1 MTGIVLFIIAMILSI
16 VIGLKFNICAG
27 IPAFISAMLIGCL
40 VVELS
45 PENVFALWP
54 NKLFLTLLFVMF
66 FFGFAV
72 SNGTLDM
79 LALHIIWLFRKIPAL
94 IPFVLFFFI
103 MALASAG
110 MSTYALFAFLGP
122 FVIIIASKLNIHRVV
137 AACVVQGGASI
148 GGFTIIS
155 QLGATTMNTLI
166 NVGYGVEEAKHI
178 LHIMHMNM
186 FIGQGGMMVLCYF
199 LFKGYKATVLYPRLP
214 GSFTI
219 EQRKTIGIFI
229 GVLAVIVFFALM
241 HALLPENTVLK
252 KLYTGFDITVMALL
266 GVICCAAV
274 KAAKIHDAMKKI
286 PMNTLILVCGVS
298 TLISVGVKAGAVD
311 MLSSWAAVYITGIFA
326 PYFMVIVSGVFSL
339 FASSINIV
347 VPTMGTMIPGL
358 AAAHGLTP
366 GYLFS
371 LSACMA
377 TLAGY
382 SPFST
387 AGGST
392 ISGIFDEKERDRLF
406 KWLLVIPFMALTY
419 ILVLTFFG
427 LFFK

>member
-1 MTGIVLFIIAMILSI
+1 MAEIILFLAAIVLSIA
-16 VIGLKFNICAG
+16 IGLKFNICAG

-40 VVELS
+40 VLGLS
-45 PENVFALWP
+45 PENIFVLWP

-66 FFGFAV
+66 LFGFAV

-79 LALHIIWLFRKIPAL
+79 LALHIIWTFRRIPAL

-122 FVIIIASKLNIHRVV
+122 FVIIIASKLNMHRVI

-155 QLGATTMNTLI
+155 QLGATTMNTLA
-166 NVGYGVEEAKHI
+166 NVGYGAREAEHI
-178 LHIMHMNM
+178 LRIMHMNM
-186 FIGQGGMMVLCYF
+186 FIGQGGLMVLCYF
-199 LFKGYKATVLYPRLP
+199 IFKGYKVRVAEDIKPN
-214 GSFTI
+214 SFTV

-229 GVLAVIVFFALM
+229 GVLVVTVTFALL
-241 HALLPENTVLK
+241 HALFPENAALK
-252 KLYTGFDITVMALL
+252 KLYTGFDITVMALI
-266 GVICCAAV
+266 GVICCAAARV
-274 KAAKIHDAMKKI
+274 AKIRDAIQKI
-286 PMNTLILVCGVS
+286 PMDTLILVCGVS
-298 TLISVGVKAGAVD
+298 VLISVGVKAGAVD
-311 MLSSWAAVYITGIFA
+311 ILSSWAAAHITGTFA

-339 FASSINIV
+339 FASSINVV

-358 AAAHGLTP
+358 VAAHGLTP

-392 ISGIFDEKERDRLF
+392 LSGIFDEKERDRLF
-406 KWLLVIPFMALTY
+406 RWLLVIPFMALGY
-419 ILVLTFFG
+419 VLVLTLFG
-427 LFFK
+427 MFFK